1 MYVCR
6 RTTTD
11 CILRM
16 TTTSHS
22 NKINA
27 CNNYCVTYIFTLYQ
41 VYRLQ
46 LMVCGFWKWIS
57 TMVFKT
63 RFTISI
69 HVISG
74 GLNHC
79 GVQMTVSLK
88 AKLVGFLTVTFI
100 LVVVDATEI
109 DEDVNSPAVYF
120 FPKLYQLKSNNAT
133 KLTTRHAQ
141 AR

>member
-1 MYVCR
+1 
-6 RTTTD
+6 
-11 CILRM
+11 
-16 TTTSHS
+16 
-22 NKINA
+22 
-27 CNNYCVTYIFTLYQ
+27 
-41 VYRLQ
+41 
-46 LMVCGFWKWIS
+46 
-57 TMVFKT
+57 
-63 RFTISI
+63 
-69 HVISG
+69 
-74 GLNHC
+74 
-79 GVQMTVSLK
+79 MTVSLK